1 MDIHIDNKLGQLP
14 YEKIYVKRAPMT
26 LLGDWLPTSPLA
38 RLPACTFWVIGC
50 LCMLLAWLPTCNPT
64 ARAKLAG
71 NTGIGR
77 FRASGGPGS
86 LESAVSS
93 LMILLTHD

>member
-71 NTGIGR
+71 NT
-77 FRASGGPGS
+77 PG
-86 LESAVSS
+86 SAVSGLPAGLVRWS
-93 LMILLTHD
+93 QPLAH

>member
-1 MDIHIDNKLGQLP
+1 MDIYIDNKLGQ
-14 YEKIYVKRAPMT
+14 KIYVKRAPMA

-38 RLPACTFWVIGC
+38 RLPACTIWVIGC
-50 LCMLLAWLPTCNPT
+50 LCMLLASLPTCNPT

-77 FRASGGPGS
+77 FRRAWLTG
-86 LESAVSS
+86 VSS
-93 LMILLTHD
+93 